1 MFKGV
6 NTFLSLFF
14 FLCYIS
20 TASSFELIETP
31 MLIDEVSNGRLP
43 SIGDRVP
50 SKPSIVDTS
59 GKSGGIINI
68 LMGRKKDTR
77 QLVVYGYARLVGYDK
92 KFNIRPDILS
102 KIDVKD
108 GRIFT
113 LYLRK
118 GHKWSDG
125 HPFTAEDFR
134 YYWEDVANNNE
145 VANENVPS
153 SMIIEGQKPEFK
165 ILNNFTIRY
174 IWKKPN
180 PFFLP
185 RLAGARPLYIYR
197 PAHYLKKFHIKY
209 VDKSVLE
216 AKAKYANKR
225 NWLALHY
232 SVSEQY
238 KNSNPDLPSLQPW
251 TLSTRPPS
259 KRLKFKRNKYYHR
272 IDRAGRQL
280 PYLDEI
286 RMNVTSGK
294 LIPIK
299 TGGGESDLQGRG
311 LSFSNVTALKQSEE
325 SSGFK
330 TLLWKTAKGSRWA
343 LFPNLNTN
351 DVQWK
356 KILRDVRF
364 RRALSM
370 AINRH
375 EINQVIYYGLARP
388 GNNTVLPESPLYR
401 SSYQK
406 RWANFNIDE
415 SNRLLDEMGLTK
427 RTDAGIRLLPNG
439 KKLEFTVAFS
449 TEETE
454 SSDVLELISDTWR
467 KIGVK
472 IFLKPMQR
480 EVLRNRIFSGAIKMS
495 MWSGLENGIPN
506 AQSSPHELSPTSQQ
520 QLQWPKWGQYAETN
534 GDSGRPVDMEQA
546 LRLSLLNKKWTAST
560 GNDQRREIWGKMLD
574 VYTDQVFSIGII
586 ASVPKVIVANK
597 NIKNIPKTAIYNWDP
612 GAHFGVHRPDQFWL
626 DDPALRRYK

>member
-1 MFKGV
+1 MSKGTNV
-6 NTFLSLFF
+6 LLFLIFF
-14 FLCYIS
+14 ICNIS
-20 TASSFELIETP
+20 NASSIELIENP
-31 MLIDEVSNGRLP
+31 MLIDEVSKGNLP
-43 SIGDRVP
+43 SIEKRVP
-50 SKPSIVDTS
+50 SDPSIADTS
-59 GKSGGIINI
+59 GKPGGVINV

-92 KFNIRPDILS
+92 KFNIKPDILS
-102 KIDVKD
+102 RMEVKE
-108 GRIFT
+108 GRVFT
-113 LYLRK
+113 LHLRK

-125 HPFTAEDFR
+125 HPFTSEDFR
-134 YYWEDVANNNE
+134 YYWEDVVNNNDIP
-145 VANENVPS
+145 NENIPS
-153 SMIIEGQKPEFK
+153 SMLIEGQKPEFRVLDK
-165 ILNNFTIRY
+165 FTVRY
-174 IWKKPN
+174 TWKKPN

-185 RLAGARPLYIYR
+185 RLAGARPLYVYR
-197 PAHYLKKFHIKY
+197 PAHYLKKFHLKY
-209 VDKSVLE
+209 TDKKILKS
-216 AKAKYANKR
+216 KAKYANKR

-251 TLSTRPPS
+251 ILSTKPPA
-259 KRLKFKRNKYYHR
+259 KRFRFKRNKYYHR
-272 IDRAGRQL
+272 IDRLGHQL

-286 RMNVTSGK
+286 RMNVTNAK

-299 TGGGESDLQGRG
+299 AGGGETDLQGRG
-311 LSFSNVTALKQSEE
+311 LSFSNFTALKQSEE
-325 SSGFK
+325 NSGFK

-351 DVQWK
+351 DAQWR

-401 SSYQK
+401 DLYQK
-406 RWANFNIDE
+406 RWANFDIE
-415 SNRLLDEMGLTK
+415 KSNRLLDEMGLTQ
-427 RTDAGIRLLPNG
+427 RTDSGIRLLPNG
-439 KKLEFTVAFS
+439 RKLEFTVAFS

-454 SSDVLELISDTWR
+454 SSDVLELVSDTWR
-467 KIGVK
+467 QIGVK

-506 AQSSPHELSPTSQQ
+506 AQSSPHEISPTSQQ

-534 GDSGRPVDMEQA
+534 GNSGQPVDMVLPEK
-546 LRLSLLNKKWTAST
+546 LSLLNKKWATSAES
-560 GNDQRREIWGKMLD
+560 DQRYQIWNEMLD
-574 VYTDQVFSIGII
+574 IYSDQMFSIGII
-586 ASVPKVIVANK
+586 ASVPKVIVANR
-597 NIKNIPKTAIYNWDP
+597 NIKNIPETAIYNWDP

-626 DDPALRRYK
+626 DDSTVRKNK

>member
-1 MFKGV
+1 MSKGTNV
-6 NTFLSLFF
+6 LLFLIFF
-14 FLCYIS
+14 ICNIS
-20 TASSFELIETP
+20 KASSIELIENP
-31 MLIDEVSNGRLP
+31 MLMDEVLKGNLP
-43 SIGDRVP
+43 SIEKRVP
-50 SKPSIVDTS
+50 SDPSITDTS
-59 GKSGGIINI
+59 GKPGGVINV

-92 KFNIRPDILS
+92 KFNIKPDILS
-102 KIDVKD
+102 RMEVKE
-108 GRIFT
+108 GRVFT
-113 LYLRK
+113 LHLRK

-125 HPFTAEDFR
+125 HPFTSEDFR
-134 YYWEDVANNNE
+134 YYWEDVVNNNDIP
-145 VANENVPS
+145 NENIPS
-153 SMIIEGQKPEFK
+153 SMLIEGQKPEFRVLDK
-165 ILNNFTIRY
+165 FTVRY
-174 IWKKPN
+174 TWKKPN

-185 RLAGARPLYIYR
+185 RLAGARPLYVYR
-197 PAHYLKKFHIKY
+197 PAHYLKKFHLKY
-209 VDKSVLE
+209 TDKKILE
-216 AKAKYANKR
+216 SKAKYANKR

-251 TLSTRPPS
+251 ILSTKPPA
-259 KRLKFKRNKYYHR
+259 KRFRFKRNKYYHR
-272 IDRAGRQL
+272 IDRLGHQL

-286 RMNVTSGK
+286 RMNVTNAK

-299 TGGGESDLQGRG
+299 AGGGETDLQGRG
-311 LSFSNVTALKQSEE
+311 LSFSNFTALKQSEE
-325 SSGFK
+325 NSSFK

-351 DVQWK
+351 DAQWR

-401 SSYQK
+401 DLYQK
-406 RWANFNIDE
+406 RWANFDIE
-415 SNRLLDEMGLTK
+415 KSNRLLDEMGLTQ
-427 RTDAGIRLLPNG
+427 RTDSGIRLLPNG
-439 KKLEFTVAFS
+439 RKLEFTVAFS

-454 SSDVLELISDTWR
+454 SSDVLELVSDTWR
-467 KIGVK
+467 QIGVK

-506 AQSSPHELSPTSQQ
+506 AQSSPHEISPTSQQ

-534 GDSGRPVDMEQA
+534 GKSGQPVDMVLPEK
-546 LRLSLLNKKWTAST
+546 LSLLNKKWATSAES
-560 GNDQRREIWGKMLD
+560 DQRYQIWNEMLD
-574 VYTDQVFSIGII
+574 IYSDQMFSIGII
-586 ASVPKVIVANK
+586 ASVPKVIVANR
-597 NIKNIPKTAIYNWDP
+597 NIKNIPETAIYNWDP

-626 DDPALRRYK
+626 DDSTVRKNK

>member
-1 MFKGV
+1 M
-6 NTFLSLFF
+6 
-14 FLCYIS
+14 
-20 TASSFELIETP
+20 
-31 MLIDEVSNGRLP
+31 
-43 SIGDRVP
+43 
-50 SKPSIVDTS
+50 
-59 GKSGGIINI
+59 
-68 LMGRKKDTR
+68 
-77 QLVVYGYARLVGYDK
+77 
-92 KFNIRPDILS
+92 S
-102 KIDVKD
+102 KIDVQD

-134 YYWEDVANNNE
+134 YYWEDVATNNE

-165 ILNNFTIRY
+165 ILNEFTIRY
-174 IWKKPN
+174 TWKKPN

-209 VDKSVLE
+209 VDKSILQS
-216 AKAKYANKR
+216 KAKYANKR

-251 TLSTRPPS
+251 ILSTRPPS
-259 KRLKFKRNKYYHR
+259 KRFRFLRNKYYHR
-272 IDRAGRQL
+272 IDRAGHQL

-286 RMNVTSGK
+286 RMNVTNSK

-299 TGGGESDLQGRG
+299 AGGGETDLQGRG

-325 SSGFK
+325 GSGFR

-351 DVQWK
+351 DAQWRR
-356 KILRDVRF
+356 ILRDVRF
-364 RRALSM
+364 RRALSL

-401 SSYQK
+401 SLYQK
-406 RWANFNIDE
+406 KWANFDIDK
-415 SNRLLDEMGLTK
+415 SNTLLDQMGLTQK
-427 RTDAGIRLLPNG
+427 TNSGIRLLPNG
-439 KKLEFTVAFS
+439 KKLEFTIAFS

-467 KIGVK
+467 RIGVK

-534 GDSGRPVDMEQA
+534 GNSGLPVDMGPAEK
-546 LRLSLLNKKWTAST
+546 LLLLNKKWATSAMTA
-560 GNDQRREIWGKMLD
+560 NRRNIWHQMLEI
-574 VYTDQVFSIGII
+574 YTDQMFSIGII

-626 DDPALRRYK
+626 DDPALRKNK

>member
-1 MFKGV
+1 MLKGT
-6 NTFLSLFF
+6 NIFLFAILF
-14 FLCYIS
+14 IWNNNN
-20 TASSFELIETP
+20 ASGIELIENP
-31 MLIDEVSNGRLP
+31 MLIDEVSKGNLP
-43 SIGDRVP
+43 SIAKRIPFD
-50 SKPSIVDTS
+50 PSIVDTS
-59 GKSGGIINI
+59 GKPGGVINI

-92 KFNIRPDILS
+92 AFNIKPDILS
-102 KIDVKD
+102 RMEVKE

-113 LYLRK
+113 LHLRK

-125 HPFTAEDFR
+125 HPFTSEDFR
-134 YYWEDVANNNE
+134 YYWEDVVNNND
-145 VANENVPS
+145 VPNENIPS
-153 SMIIEGQKPEFK
+153 SMLVEGQKPEFSVINK
-165 ILNNFTIRY
+165 FTVRY
-174 IWKKPN
+174 TWKKPN

-197 PAHYLKKFHIKY
+197 PAHYLKKFHLKY
-209 VDKSVLE
+209 TDKKILE
-216 AKAKYANKR
+216 SKVKNANKR

-238 KNSNPDLPSLQPW
+238 KNLNPDLPTLQPW
-251 TLSTRPPS
+251 ILSTKPPA
-259 KRLKFKRNKYYHR
+259 KRFRFKRNKFYHR
-272 IDRAGRQL
+272 IDRLGHQL

-286 RMNVTSGK
+286 RMNVTNAK

-299 TGGGESDLQGRG
+299 AGGGETDLQGRG
-311 LSFSNVTALKQSEE
+311 LSFSNFTALKQSEE

-351 DVQWK
+351 DAQWR

-401 SSYQK
+401 HLYQK
-406 RWANFNIDE
+406 RWTNFDIE
-415 SNRLLDEMGLTK
+415 KSNRLLDDMGLNQ
-427 RTDAGIRLLPNG
+427 RTGSGIRLLPNG
-439 KKLEFTVAFS
+439 RKLEFTVAFS

-454 SSDVLELISDTWR
+454 SSDVLELVSDTWR
-467 KIGVK
+467 QIGVK

-506 AQSSPHELSPTSQQ
+506 AQSSPHEISPTSQQ

-534 GDSGRPVDMEQA
+534 GKSGQPVDMIFPEK
-546 LRLSLLNKKWTAST
+546 LLLLNKKWAASAE
-560 GNDQRREIWGKMLD
+560 NDQRYQVWNEMLD
-574 VYTDQVFSIGII
+574 IYSDQMFSIGII
-586 ASVPKVIVANK
+586 SSVPKVIVANRY
-597 NIKNIPKTAIYNWDP
+597 IRNIPKTAIYNWDP

-626 DDPALRRYK
+626 DDPTLRKNK

>member
-1 MFKGV
+1 MFG
-6 NTFLSLFF
+6 NTKSFFILVLFLF
-14 FLCYIS
+14 YIS

-31 MLIDEVSNGRLP
+31 ILIDEVSKGQLP
-43 SIGDRVP
+43 SIRDRIP
-50 SKPSIVDTS
+50 SEPSIVDTS
-59 GKSGGIINI
+59 GKPGGIINV

-77 QLVVYGYARLVGYDK
+77 QLVVYGYARLVGYDS

-102 KIDVKD
+102 KIDVQD

-134 YYWEDVANNNE
+134 YYWEDVATNNE

-165 ILNNFTIRY
+165 ILNEFTIRY
-174 IWKKPN
+174 TWKKPN

-209 VDKSVLE
+209 VDKGILQS
-216 AKAKYANKR
+216 KAKYANKR

-251 TLSTRPPS
+251 ILSTRPPS
-259 KRLKFKRNKYYHR
+259 KRFRFLRNKYYHR
-272 IDRAGRQL
+272 IDRAGHQL

-286 RMNVTSGK
+286 RMNVTNSK

-299 TGGGESDLQGRG
+299 AGGGETDLQGRG

-325 SSGFK
+325 GSGFR

-351 DVQWK
+351 DAQWRR
-356 KILRDVRF
+356 ILRDVRF
-364 RRALSM
+364 RRALSL

-401 SSYQK
+401 SLYQK
-406 RWANFNIDE
+406 KWANFDIDK
-415 SNRLLDEMGLTK
+415 SNSLLDQMGLTQK
-427 RTDAGIRLLPNG
+427 TNSGIRLLPNG
-439 KKLEFTVAFS
+439 KKLEFTIAFS

-467 KIGVK
+467 RIGVK

-534 GDSGRPVDMEQA
+534 GNSGLPVDMGPAEK
-546 LRLSLLNKKWTAST
+546 LLLLNKKWATSAMTA
-560 GNDQRREIWGKMLD
+560 NRRNIWHQMLEI
-574 VYTDQVFSIGII
+574 YTDQMFSIGII

-626 DDPALRRYK
+626 DDPALRKNK